1 MSSVYEYVDHL
12 VTTLVEVGVG
22 CDKIEVK
29 ILEFPLKERK
39 NKKNITDATTASFT
53 RKQSKESSVIT
64 QIFAYWKSH
73 NGGFKIIVT
82 IPPADR
88 VGGSDP

>member
-29 ILEFPLKERK
+29 IPGFPLKKKGKKKQK
-39 NKKNITDATTASFT
+39 NKLKKNIRDATTGSFT

-64 QIFAYWKSH
+64 QIFA
-73 NGGFKIIVT
+73 
-82 IPPADR
+82 
-88 VGGSDP
+88 

>member
-39 NKKNITDATTASFT
+39 KAKKKTSQTLQQRALQENKAKKAQLLHRSL
-53 RKQSKESSVIT
+53 
-64 QIFAYWKSH
+64 H
-73 NGGFKIIVT
+73 NGNRTMVVLRLSLPYLQQT
-82 IPPADR
+82 E
-88 VGGSDP
+88 